1 MTTNQAINEKM
12 INLKDNIEILLN
24 KKIIN
29 INLNLKRNIWSSKEL
44 NFTCIE
50 IIEEDKIIKNI
61 NPFDINSNCFNKK
74 YNNNNFDKKGIL
86 IVSKS
91 KSKRNYYKEKD
102 DLNFFHNCN
111 LKVGYSGNPIILL
124 DDLSLI
130 GINSHFNEKEN
141 TNIGIYLSSIIHDIN
156 SNKYISKNN
165 NNDKDISSYENK
177 DIMKIIRIII

>member
-1 MTTNQAINEKM
+1 M
-12 INLKDNIEILLN
+12 IG
-24 KKIIN
+24 
-29 INLNLKRNIWSSKEL
+29 
-44 NFTCIE
+44 

-61 NPFDINSNCFNKK
+61 NPFDINANCFNKN
-74 YNNNNFDKKGIL
+74 YNNKNFDKKGIL

-91 KSKRNYYKEKD
+91 KSKEIELPQGRFYYKEKD

-156 SNKYISKNN
+156 SNKYILKNN